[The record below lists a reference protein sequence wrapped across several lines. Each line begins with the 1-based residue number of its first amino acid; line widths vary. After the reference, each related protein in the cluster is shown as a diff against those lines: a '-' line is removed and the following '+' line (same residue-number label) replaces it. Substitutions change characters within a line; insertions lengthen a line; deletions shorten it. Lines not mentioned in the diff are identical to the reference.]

1 MSRVTRSFLGPSLR
15 NTTVTAQSPGLCVV
29 RCATSGH
36 SPRLR
41 PPCVNV
47 KKTVASG
54 RALALIVLAVGLVR
68 VLFLRMFG
76 AVTGLALFQK
86 NYGPDR
92 LTAVT
97 PRDRGR
103 MPTFSRCIACGRCD
117 LGEGER
123 MRASNG
129 AYPGLMQLVLASSRS
144 MPDYD
149 AAARGFA
156 FVPVDVLRQKRRVC
170 PTDVPF
176 DDVAQFVREASARV
190 ASLPS
195 ATANE

>member
-1 MSRVTRSFLGPSLR
+1 M
-15 NTTVTAQSPGLCVV
+15 
-29 RCATSGH
+29 
-36 SPRLR
+36 
-41 PPCVNV
+41 

-76 AVTGLALFQK
+76 ALTGLGLFQK

-97 PRDRGR
+97 PRDRAR
-103 MPTFSRCIACGRCD
+103 IPTFSRCFACGRCD

-156 FVPVDVLRQKRRVC
+156 FVPEDVLREKRKTC
-170 PTDVPF
+170 PADVPF
-176 DDVAQFVREASARV
+176 DDIARFVSEASARV
-190 ASLPS
+190 SALPS
-195 ATANE
+195 AAARE

>member
-1 MSRVTRSFLGPSLR
+1 MD
-15 NTTVTAQSPGLCVV
+15 
-29 RCATSGH
+29 
-36 SPRLR
+36 
-41 PPCVNV
+41 V

-76 AVTGLALFQK
+76 ALTGLGLFQK

-97 PRDRGR
+97 PRDRAL
-103 MPTFSRCIACGRCD
+103 MPSFSRCIACGRCD

-123 MRASNG
+123 MRASRG

-149 AAARGFA
+149 AAAQGFA
-156 FVPVDVLRQKRRVC
+156 FVPAEVLRSKRQAC

-176 DDVAQFVREASARV
+176 EDIARFVRDASERVSARATSPPKV
-190 ASLPS
+190 ASS
-195 ATANE
+195 E